1 MYMKIIIVMAMTL
14 FIAVLSMPNP
24 LYAAPGDLD
33 SAFGSSGKV
42 ISAYGG
48 ISAFGPAVLVQPDG
62 KIVTAGKHYNGTDDD
77 FIVLRYLENGTL
89 DSSFG
94 TGGVAIIMFSSLDDN
109 AKAVALQSDGKILVG
124 GEGHATTYGQHAL
137 LRLNKDGSFDTGFG
151 ANGKVTTDF
160 GRPSHLHSI
169 ALQSD
174 GKIIVVGESYT
185 SESGGSFAAARYLS
199 NGTLDTSFG
208 KSGKFEQNFGSSN
221 NAHAVS
227 LQSDEKI
234 LIGGYDTNSAT
245 GKEEFLLTRFL
256 SNGTLDTTFGNGGSG
271 SVTIGTGKNYCHLLL
286 LQNDGKV
293 ILAGGAMTENASDFA
308 LVRFNNDGSLDSGF
322 GSNGVVTT
330 EFSSSGT
337 PSSEESA
344 AGVLQPDGKILLGG
358 YSNHQFALVRYLSNG
373 ALDTSFGSSGKV
385 TAKIGT
391 GGDDFIKSVA
401 LQANGKIVAAGYSK
415 NAGVYSLALAR
426 FNNDNGAALS
436 ANVCTAVLSNSLK
449 LQVPV
454 ITYGNQ
460 YYWADFQY
468 MQNTTNFIL
477 GNAGLITDTSPYSSC
492 APSTLSAGYKL
503 DIPALN
509 YNGQAYW
516 ANLQYSGNMIFT
528 LTEADKLSAH

>member
-1 MYMKIIIVMAMTL
+1 MKIIIVMVLTL
-14 FIAVLSMPNP
+14 FMAASSILSP
-24 LYAAPGDLD
+24 LYAASGDLD

-62 KIVTAGKHYNGTDDD
+62 KIVTAGKHYNGADDD

-89 DSSFG
+89 DASFG
-94 TGGVAIIMFSSLDDN
+94 TSGAVIIIFSGLDDN

-124 GEGHATTYGQHAL
+124 GEGHAATYGQHAL
-137 LRLNKDGSFDTGFG
+137 TRLTRDGVIDAGFG

-174 GKIIVVGESYT
+174 GKIIAVGESYT

-199 NGTLDTSFG
+199 NGALDASFG
-208 KSGKFEQNFGSSN
+208 KAGKFEQNFGSSN

-227 LQSDEKI
+227 LQSDGKI
-234 LIGGYDTNSAT
+234 LIGGYDTNTAT

-256 SNGTLDTTFGNGGSG
+256 SNGVVDTTFGNGGSG
-271 SVTIGTGKNYCHLLL
+271 SVAIGTGKNYSHLLL

-293 ILAGGAMTENASDFA
+293 ILAGGAMTGNASDFA
-308 LVRFNNDGSLDSGF
+308 LVRFNSDGSLDTGF
-322 GSNGVVTT
+322 GSKGIVTT
-330 EFSSSGT
+330 EFTSSGA

-373 ALDTSFGSSGKV
+373 TLDTSFGSGGKV
-385 TAKIGT
+385 TAKIGA

-415 NAGVYSLALAR
+415 NAGVYNLALAR
-426 FNNDNGAALS
+426 FNNDSGAVLS
-436 ANVCTAVLSNSLK
+436 ANLCTAVLSSSLK
-449 LQVPV
+449 LQVPI
-454 ITYGNQ
+454 ITYAGQ
-460 YYWADFQY
+460 SYWADFQY
-468 MQNTTNFIL
+468 TQNTPDFIL
-477 GNAGLITDTSPYSSC
+477 SNSGLITDTSTYSIC
-492 APSTLSAGYKL
+492 TPSTLSSGYKL
-503 DIPALN
+503 HVPALN
-509 YNGQAYW
+509 YNGQSYW
-516 ANLQYSGNMIFT
+516 ADLQYYGSMIFT
-528 LTEADKLSAH
+528 LTGADKISAP